1 MTMKSII
8 KKCTYKQDILKDK
21 FLQLVFDP
29 KMNLVK
35 PPSKTMFN
43 NTTEEFDKL
52 MSICYRDEIFMVT
65 YNRCGSYIDAIYL
78 YNANS
83 ERVEGDHKPFDVLDT
98 ENYKSIDNNG
108 ICFKHIDYTVN
119 KNATWLADIFKFH
132 EAKKLSLQ
140 TSKPILVISI

>member
-1 MTMKSII
+1 MEELKRKKIKIFFKYEYDYKVRKVMFVQMFRPKTISI
-8 KKCTYKQDILKDK
+8 KLNRNDYEKYHQKYTYRQDILKDK
-21 FLQLVFDP
+21 FLQLVLDP

-52 MSICYRDEIFMVT
+52 MSICYRDENFMVT

-83 ERVEGDHKPFDVLDT
+83 ERVEGDHKPFAVLDT
-98 ENYKSIDNNG
+98 DNYKSIDM
-108 ICFKHIDYTVN
+108 
-119 KNATWLADIFKFH
+119 L
-132 EAKKLSLQ
+132 
-140 TSKPILVISI
+140 